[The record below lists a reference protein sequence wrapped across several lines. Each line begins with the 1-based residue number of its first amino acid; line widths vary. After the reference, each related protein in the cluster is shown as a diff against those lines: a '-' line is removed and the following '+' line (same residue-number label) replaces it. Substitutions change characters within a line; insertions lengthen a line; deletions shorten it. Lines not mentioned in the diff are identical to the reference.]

1 MIRRSVAVTIALT
14 FQRLIE
20 GKAFS
25 WTFDQELVLQALRRS
40 NSSLTDST
48 VEDLGEYLRS
58 YDEDQLRGVLSN
70 VKGIYHELLIEHL
83 ENTDGDEINARL
95 FEETNYPG
103 AEVEFVTEGDVIHE
117 VQVKAVQ
124 DPAAIVEHFARYPE
138 IDVLATTEVY
148 EELNG
153 VFGDRL
159 QSSGFS
165 NLEISQSA
173 RETFEQLEQIGGD
186 ELGELIQDGVITSI
200 VLTGALQAK
209 AILSGQPIEAQN
221 VRSILEI
228 MGIGAGAALTFEA
241 LLNIA

>member
-1 MIRRSVAVTIALT
+1 M
-14 FQRLIE
+14 
-20 GKAFS
+20 
-25 WTFDQELVLQALRRS
+25 RRS

-103 AEVEFVTEGDVIHE
+103 ADVEFVTEGDVIHE

-173 RETFEQLEQIGGD
+173 RETFE
-186 ELGELIQDGVITSI
+186 
-200 VLTGALQAK
+200 
-209 AILSGQPIEAQN
+209 
-221 VRSILEI
+221 
-228 MGIGAGAALTFEA
+228 
-241 LLNIA
+241 